1 MPINVNL
8 PKWAHV
14 AVYVLS
20 VAIVTVTGLAS
31 KGDLTITGPVAGVFA
46 TILALINSVDPE
58 DAANTLPAAKLAA
71 MADAK
76 KLAASEAVTK

>member
-1 MPINVNL
+1 MPININL

-20 VAIVTVTGLAS
+20 VAITTVTALVS
-31 KGDLTITGPVAGVFA
+31 KGDLALTGPVAGVLA
-46 TILALINSVDPE
+46 TLLALINSVDPE
-58 DAANTLPAAKLAA
+58 DSANTLPAAKLAA

-76 KLAASEAVTK
+76 KLAASEAPTK

>member
-1 MPINVNL
+1 MNFSI
-8 PKWAHV
+8 PKWAHIT
-14 AVYVLS
+14 VYVLS

-58 DAANTLPAAKLAA
+58 DAASTLPAAKLAA

-76 KLAASEAVTK
+76 RLTASEAVTK